1 MQGHHLHIAG
11 DIQGDVLSGGNIEE
25 AQSGVIFH
33 SGSELPNGGSRKCAR
48 ALLICSMDN
57 KSLTENLRQECECL
71 AEYEVSISAY
81 LFTNMAYLWDQG

>member
-33 SGSELPNGGSRKCAR
+33 SGSELPNGQEPEMCPGIVD
-48 ALLICSMDN
+48 LLN
-57 KSLTENLRQECECL
+57 GQQESDREL
-71 AEYEVSISAY
+71 ETRVRVPS
-81 LFTNMAYLWDQG
+81 